1 MGLQHALIGG
11 SYICAFVIQ
20 RLVERFRS
28 ALYERR
34 FLNQAFI
41 HPLYDPDEFLVYL
54 DPLPAAENDEERLSV
69 CLETRQARESRPAT
83 LVSRAQASACLR
95 GIARASPAR
104 RTLAA
109 IRCQR
114 CRWAPPNPPDDYTLT
129 IEETK
134 DWREMA
140 GDDLDWCTSS
150 PFGGPIAPS
159 FKYMLFG
166 GGGQPAGGLVT
177 DPPIT
182 AAMNGTFQLLQYGP
196 LMIGDV
202 HHVQGRLAEKGFS
215 ASTAYRT
222 SEFVVTDA
230 SGKRVAI
237 ARQKISWIIPR

>member
-1 MGLQHALIGG
+1 M
-11 SYICAFVIQ
+11 
-20 RLVERFRS
+20 
-28 ALYERR
+28 
-34 FLNQAFI
+34 
-41 HPLYDPDEFLVYL
+41 YL

-95 GIARASPAR
+95 GIARASSAR
-104 RTLAA
+104 RTLADPVPTVLLGTA
-109 IRCQR
+109 
-114 CRWAPPNPPDDYTLT
+114 NPPDDYTLT

-159 FKYMLFG
+159 FKYVLFG

-237 ARQKISWIIPR
+237 ARQKISWMIPR